1 MSDLTPLT
9 RTDPETGA
17 ILTRGVRKTVVRY
30 GMLHRTVDVPGWY
43 PHDPADD
50 NGLHSGADLIESNE
64 VYKQLRAEYAARI
77 RTIRKKLGLTQA
89 EAGRIIGG
97 GKRAFQKYES
107 GKVPPSDAAIGL
119 IEILARHPEEVETL
133 RAIRG

>member
-1 MSDLTPLT
+1 MSDMTPLT
-9 RTDPETGA
+9 RIDPETGVT
-17 ILTRGVRKTVVRY
+17 LTRGVRKTIVRY
-30 GMLHRTVDVPGWY
+30 GVLHRMVDVPGWY
-43 PHDPADD
+43 PHDPVDD
-50 NGLHSGADLIESNE
+50 NGLHTGADLIESNE
-64 VYKQLRAEYAARI
+64 VFKQLRAEYAGRI

-119 IEILARHPEEVETL
+119 IEILARHPEEVEML
-133 RAIRG
+133 RAMRG